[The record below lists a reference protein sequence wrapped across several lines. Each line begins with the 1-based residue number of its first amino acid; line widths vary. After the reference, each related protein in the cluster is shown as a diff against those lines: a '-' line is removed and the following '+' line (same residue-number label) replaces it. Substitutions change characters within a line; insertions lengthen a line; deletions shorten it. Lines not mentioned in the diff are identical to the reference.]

1 MMLTRLARMMTKD
14 EGNTAVEFA
23 LVFPVFIL
31 MVIGIFETG
40 RALWT
45 QSLLNYAV
53 QAAARCGAVDTSTCA
68 SSTDTVSYAVQ
79 NSSPLTI
86 PNADFTAS
94 TQACGNHVSV
104 SYPFTTIVPQ
114 LLPFDVTIS
123 AQACYP
129 KAS

>member
-1 MMLTRLARMMTKD
+1 MLTRLARMVTRED
-14 EGNTAVEFA
+14 GNTAVEFA

-53 QAAARCGAVDTSTCA
+53 QAAARCGAVDTTTCS
-68 SSTDTVSYAVQ
+68 SSTSTVSYAVQ

-86 PNADFTAS
+86 PNGDFNAS
-94 TQACGNHVSV
+94 TQACGNQVSV
-104 SYPFTTIVPQ
+104 SYPFTTVVPQ
-114 LLPFDVTIS
+114 LLPFDVTLS